1 MAQNPYD
8 PPMTTGRYHRQEL
21 LPEIGPAG
29 QARLGRAAAAV
40 VGVGALGCVI
50 ADLLCRAG
58 VGRLILID
66 RDIVEP
72 TNLQR
77 QTLFTEADAKTGQP
91 KALAARARLAQVS
104 SAAELSAHAADL
116 TAENI
121 EELLEPATIV
131 LDGTDNF
138 ETRYLLNDYAVD
150 AEVPLVLGGAVATR
164 GTVLPVLPGLGPCLR
179 CLHASLPEQSETCDT
194 AGVLAPITQIIGSRQ
209 AALALRILARGPEDV
224 PLVLESYDAW
234 TGKARSI
241 DLAGARDSSCPCC
254 GSSGRREFLE
264 GQGLGR
270 TVRLCGRNAVQVS
283 PAPSTRIDL
292 AAVAQRLGSAGQVTS
307 LGGILRATIPDG
319 QGADGFEITLFA
331 DGRAI
336 VKGTEEPARAR
347 AIYARY
353 VGS

>member
-1 MAQNPYD
+1 MSVS
-8 PPMTTGRYHRQEL
+8 RYHRQQL

-58 VGRLILID
+58 VGGLILID

-77 QTLFTEADAKTGQP
+77 QTLFTEADANAGLA
-91 KALAARARLAQVS
+91 KANAARQRLAQVNTTI
-104 SAAELSAHAADL
+104 ELSAHAADL

-121 EELLEPATIV
+121 EELLEPAAIV

-164 GTVLPVLPGLGPCLR
+164 GTVLPILPGLGPCLR

-209 AALALRILARGPEDV
+209 AALALRILARGPEEV
-224 PLVLESYDAW
+224 PPMLESYDAW
-234 TGKARSI
+234 TGAARSI
-241 DLAGARDSSCPCC
+241 GLAGARDPSCPCC

-283 PAPSTRIDL
+283 PAPSTRIDP
-292 AAVAQRLGSAGQVTS
+292 AAVAQRLAAAGQVTS
-307 LGGILRATIPDG
+307 HAGILRATIPAEHS
-319 QGADGFEITLFA
+319 QHAYEITLFP

-353 VGS
+353 VGG